1 MFALFP
7 MGVPWRRKAGVSE
20 TANGDAA
27 MVRSLIGSPV
37 YRRSTRGAE
46 VEVDRKSASSLAA
59 VYIAG
64 PFRSNVFFQKV
75 FARMNHCFQPLMG
88 NGNTPG
94 SADRAARRRSSN
106 PSWGTGTPRWVP
118 VSGAHERQRKP
129 RRHGGRNVGVGET
142 VKARALMTGSPIR
155 RNDQ

>member
-7 MGVPWRRKAGVSE
+7 MGVPWRWKAGVSE

-59 VYIAG
+59 IYIAGYIAG

-75 FARMNHCFQPLMG
+75 CARMN
-88 NGNTPG
+88 N
-94 SADRAARRRSSN
+94 RAGTLLARLAMTDIRKRRFIGHN
-106 PSWGTGTPRWVP
+106 RP
-118 VSGAHERQRKP
+118 QRTAVTIVQLFP
-129 RRHGGRNVGVGET
+129 
-142 VKARALMTGSPIR
+142 
-155 RNDQ
+155 

>member
-64 PFRSNVFFQKV
+64 PFCSNVFFQKV
-75 FARMNHCFQPLMG
+75 CARMN
-88 NGNTPG
+88 N
-94 SADRAARRRSSN
+94 RAGTLRRSRLFGQL
-106 PSWGTGTPRWVP
+106 P
-118 VSGAHERQRKP
+118 
-129 RRHGGRNVGVGET
+129 GRNKLKIGSRLLVSPLPEIKFILSCCGV
-142 VKARALMTGSPIR
+142 L
-155 RNDQ
+155 